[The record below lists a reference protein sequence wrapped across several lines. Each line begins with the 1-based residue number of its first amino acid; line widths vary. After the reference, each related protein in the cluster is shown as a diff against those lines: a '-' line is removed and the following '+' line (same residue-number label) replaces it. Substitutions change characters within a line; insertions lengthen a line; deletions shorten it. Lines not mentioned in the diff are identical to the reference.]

1 MGRTEEAI
9 DSIIEA
15 IEQAEHH
22 IHMIFYIFE
31 EDQTGRRV
39 AEALQKAARRGVQCR
54 VLVDAVGSW
63 SMLGSLDEQMRHHG
77 VEIHAALPVAPWRRK
92 LARMDLRNHSKLVVV
107 DGKIAFSG
115 SQNIVNPSYGTK
127 NLVWLD
133 VMVRLRG
140 PVVAQLQILFI
151 RDWYYETEQVLE
163 DPQIIPDL
171 QTEGDVAI
179 QALPSGPTYPSHN
192 YQKFVVS
199 AIHAARRQL
208 IITTP
213 YFVPDESILEAL
225 EAAAIKG
232 VNVELIVP
240 RRSDHLLPTIAG
252 RAFYEDLLEHGVRIY
267 LHERGLLHSKTMTV
281 DDEVTLVGSGNFD
294 IRSFYLNF
302 ELNLLFYG
310 PQFTGQ
316 VRALQRQYMNDATEI
331 DLGKWQ
337 NRSAVIR
344 IFENSAKLLGP
355 LL

>member
-1 MGRTEEAI
+1 
-9 DSIIEA
+9 
-15 IEQAEHH
+15 
-22 IHMIFYIFE
+22 
-31 EDQTGRRV
+31 
-39 AEALQKAARRGVQCR
+39 
-54 VLVDAVGSW
+54 
-63 SMLGSLDEQMRHHG
+63 MLGSLDEQMRREG

-92 LARMDLRNHSKLVVV
+92 LARMDLRNHCKLVVI
-107 DGKIAFSG
+107 DGETAFGG

-133 VMVRLRG
+133 VMVRLKG
-140 PVVAQLQILFI
+140 PIVAQLQILFI
-151 RDWYYETEQVLE
+151 RDWYFETDQVLDE
-163 DPQIIPDL
+163 EHIIAEPQAG
-171 QTEGDVAI
+171 GDVAI

-213 YFVPDESILEAL
+213 YFVPDESILEAM

-252 RAFYEDLLEHGVRIY
+252 RAFYEDLLVHGVRIY
-267 LHERGLLHSKTMTV
+267 LHDAGLLHSKTMTV
-281 DDEVTLVGSGNFD
+281 DDEVALVGSGNFD

-331 DLGKWQ
+331 HLDEWK
-337 NRSAVIR
+337 NRSAFTR